1 MQTMAANSP
10 LALERLRVVQV
21 IPVLAVGGLER
32 MAVSLTLG
40 LQERVE
46 RILVCSYRGD
56 AFRPQL
62 EEAGVPIELIPRP
75 RPNPRAV
82 LRSALALAPI
92 LRRESPD
99 VVHAHNPGAAAAAA
113 LARRLARR
121 PDIAVVA
128 SFHGVD
134 SDRIGRA
141 ARVLARSADLVVA
154 IAGAPA
160 DDLRSAGLNGSRVV
174 VVHNGVETANRKT
187 AVDVCGELG
196 LQDAE
201 LVVSVGRYAEEKN
214 QALLLDALSRLAP
227 TRPRLRALLVGTG
240 PLKAELSDR
249 IGQLGLEGVV
259 QLTGTRLDAVD
270 LVAAADVFVLSS
282 DREGLPVALLE
293 AMAVGCPVVATAVGG
308 VPGVVEDGESGL
320 LVPPGDAPALAAA
333 IERLLD
339 DPQLRSLLA
348 ENARDKVAREFSE
361 RAMVEGY
368 EAAYLSA
375 VEARRTR

>member
-1 MQTMAANSP
+1 VA
-10 LALERLRVVQV
+10 
-21 IPVLAVGGLER
+21 
-32 MAVSLTLG
+32 LTLG

-46 RILVCSYRGD
+46 QIVVCSYRGD

-75 RPNPRAV
+75 RPDPRAV

-134 SDRIGRA
+134 PGRMGRA

-154 IAGAPA
+154 IAGPPA
-160 DDLRSAGLNGSRVV
+160 DDLRLAGLSGSRVV
-174 VVHNGVETANRKT
+174 VVHNGIETGSRK
-187 AVDVCGELG
+187 AAEDVRRELD
-196 LQDAE
+196 LEDAE

-214 QALLLDALSRLAP
+214 QVLLLDALARLVP
-227 TRPRLRALLVGTG
+227 SRPRLRGLLIGTG
-240 PLKAELSDR
+240 PLKAELGER
-249 IGQLGLEGVV
+249 IRQLELEAEVE
-259 QLTGTRLDAVD
+259 LTGTRLDAVD
-270 LVAAADVFVLSS
+270 VVAAADVFVLPS

-293 AMAVGCPVVATAVGG
+293 AMGVGCPVVATAVGG

-320 LVPPGDAPALAAA
+320 LVPPGDAAALAAA

-339 DPQLRSLLA
+339 DPQLRARLA
-348 ENARDKVAREFSE
+348 EKAREKVEREFSE
-361 RAMVEGY
+361 RAMVQGY
-368 EAAYLSA
+368 EEAYLSA
-375 VEARRTR
+375 VEARRRR